1 MSLHL
6 KPGQL
11 TLADLRQAYLAPVR
25 LSLDPSADAPVAASV
40 ACVENIIA
48 EGRTAYGIN
57 TGFGLLASTR
67 ISPADLEKLQRS
79 IVLSHAAGV
88 GEALDD
94 AMVRLVMLLKVNS
107 LARGFSGI
115 RRKVIDA
122 LIALINAEVYPHIPL
137 KGSVGAS
144 GDLAPLAHMSLVLI
158 GESRAR
164 HRGEWLP
171 AAEALAVAGL
181 EPLTLAAKEGLAL
194 LNGTQVS
201 TAYALRGLFEA
212 EDLFAAATVCG
223 GLSVEAMLGS
233 RAPFDARIHA
243 ARGQRGQI
251 DVAAAYRDLL
261 TASSEVAR
269 SHEKCDKV
277 QDPYSLRCQPQVM
290 GACLTQ
296 MRQAA
301 EVLEIEA
308 NAVSDNP
315 LVFAAE
321 GDVISGGNFHAE
333 PVAMA
338 ADNLA
343 LALAEI
349 GSLSERRISLMMD
362 MHMSQLP
369 PFLVANGG
377 VNSGFMIAQVT
388 AAALASDNKALAHP
402 ASVDSLP
409 TSANQEDHVSMAPNA
424 GKRLWAMAENV
435 RGILAVEWL
444 GACQGLDFR
453 EGLKSS
459 PKLEQAR
466 RLLRDKVP
474 YYQEDR
480 FFAPDIE
487 AASQLLASA
496 GPAVAE
502 PLIPAPGRSAGAL
515 QQEQQQESRG
525 MTHDTG
531 LRRGL
536 NARHIRF
543 MALGSAIGTGLF
555 YGSASA
561 IQMAGPA
568 VLLAYLVAGA
578 AVYMVMRAL
587 GEMAVHEPVSGS
599 FGHYA
604 SSYLG
609 PLAGFVT
616 GWTYAFE
623 MIIVCLADVT
633 AFGIY
638 MGFWFPDVPRWI
650 WVLSIVLF
658 IGGLNL
664 CHVKVFGELEFW
676 LSLVKVGAIVAM
688 ILAGLGIM
696 FFGFSLDGAVTSA
709 TGVHN
714 LWQHGGFLPNGW
726 AGLVASLSVVVFAFG
741 GIEIIGITAGEAQ
754 DPQRVIPRAINAVPL
769 RILLFYV
776 LTLFVLMAIF
786 PWQQIGSNGSPF
798 VQIFDGLGIESAAA
812 ILNVV
817 VITAA
822 ISAINSDIF
831 GAGRMLYGMA
841 RQGQA
846 PVGFSRVSRHGV
858 PWMTVLLMAVALLLG
873 VALNYL
879 IPQSVFL
886 LIASIATFATVW
898 VWLMILLAQV
908 GMRRRMGPRQVAAL
922 KFPVPLW
929 PFAPAAAIVFM
940 LFIFV
945 VLGYFPDT
953 RPALWVG
960 AIWIAVLV
968 IAYRRWVRPKGDA
981 AHGVLQAQGGL

>member
-1 MSLHL
+1 
-6 KPGQL
+6 
-11 TLADLRQAYLAPVR
+11 
-25 LSLDPSADAPVAASV
+25 
-40 ACVENIIA
+40 
-48 EGRTAYGIN
+48 
-57 TGFGLLASTR
+57 
-67 ISPADLEKLQRS
+67 
-79 IVLSHAAGV
+79 
-88 GEALDD
+88 
-94 AMVRLVMLLKVNS
+94 
-107 LARGFSGI
+107 
-115 RRKVIDA
+115 
-122 LIALINAEVYPHIPL
+122 
-137 KGSVGAS
+137 
-144 GDLAPLAHMSLVLI
+144 
-158 GESRAR
+158 
-164 HRGEWLP
+164 
-171 AAEALAVAGL
+171 
-181 EPLTLAAKEGLAL
+181 
-194 LNGTQVS
+194 
-201 TAYALRGLFEA
+201 
-212 EDLFAAATVCG
+212 
-223 GLSVEAMLGS
+223 
-233 RAPFDARIHA
+233 
-243 ARGQRGQI
+243 
-251 DVAAAYRDLL
+251 
-261 TASSEVAR
+261 
-269 SHEKCDKV
+269 
-277 QDPYSLRCQPQVM
+277 
-290 GACLTQ
+290 
-296 MRQAA
+296 
-301 EVLEIEA
+301 
-308 NAVSDNP
+308 
-315 LVFAAE
+315 
-321 GDVISGGNFHAE
+321 
-333 PVAMA
+333 
-338 ADNLA
+338 
-343 LALAEI
+343 
-349 GSLSERRISLMMD
+349 
-362 MHMSQLP
+362 
-369 PFLVANGG
+369 
-377 VNSGFMIAQVT
+377 
-388 AAALASDNKALAHP
+388 
-402 ASVDSLP
+402 
-409 TSANQEDHVSMAPNA
+409 
-424 GKRLWAMAENV
+424 
-435 RGILAVEWL
+435 
-444 GACQGLDFR
+444 
-453 EGLKSS
+453 
-459 PKLEQAR
+459 
-466 RLLRDKVP
+466 
-474 YYQEDR
+474 
-480 FFAPDIE
+480 
-487 AASQLLASA
+487 
-496 GPAVAE
+496 
-502 PLIPAPGRSAGAL
+502 
-515 QQEQQQESRG
+515 

-696 FFGFSLDGAVTSA
+696 FFGFSLGGAATSA

-846 PVGFSRVSRHGV
+846 PVGFAGVAARRAVDDRAADGGGPAARRGAELPDPAERIPVDRFHRHLRHRVGLADDPPGPGRHAPAHGATPGRRAEV
-858 PWMTVLLMAVALLLG
+858 PGAAVAIRAGGGDRLHAVHLRGARLFPG
-873 VALNYL
+873 HPPGPVGRGYL
-879 IPQSVFL
+879 DR
-886 LIASIATFATVW
+886 
-898 VWLMILLAQV
+898 LA
-908 GMRRRMGPRQVAAL
+908 GDRL
-922 KFPVPLW
+922 
-929 PFAPAAAIVFM
+929 
-940 LFIFV
+940 
-945 VLGYFPDT
+945 
-953 RPALWVG
+953 PALGQAEGRCRAWRASG
-960 AIWIAVLV
+960 PGRAVTE
-968 IAYRRWVRPKGDA
+968 PTA
-981 AHGVLQAQGGL
+981 A